1 MHLFCPGNTVTEE
14 QHVSMNLN
22 DDLLHGENQ

>member
-14 QHVSMNLN
+14 QHVSMNLS
-22 DDLLHGENQ
+22 DLLHGENQ